1 MNLTKVA
8 SQAAKAASDAVG
20 ASLTEDEV
28 EKVTAIIAKAM
39 ENAVLEASNQH
50 TTTCADC
57 LIHDQD
63 LAHKI
68 QDEIERKKIALI
80 ANLSSLR

>member
-8 SQAAKAASDAVG
+8 NKAATEASNAVG
-20 ASLTEDEV
+20 ATLSETEL
-28 EKVTAIIAKAM
+28 EKVTAIIAEAM
-39 ENAVLEASNQH
+39 ENAVREASNQH
-50 TTTCADC
+50 TSVCVDC
-57 LIHDQD
+57 LSHDQD

-68 QDEIERKKIALI
+68 RKEIERKKVGLI

>member
-8 SQAAKAASDAVG
+8 SQAATAASDAVG
-20 ASLTEDEV
+20 ASFTEDEI

-50 TTTCADC
+50 STACVSC

-63 LAHKI
+63 MAHKI